1 MALSATGRAVRVP
14 LGVWPRPVLMTAGRH
29 RSTRRRR
36 LRVGALRVSRARV
49 GGVRVP
55 LPGGLTS
62 RSVLVAGMH
71 ARGSEGGAR
80 AGVARPRS
88 PVCRTARRCHRN
100 PAGRRTALVRA
111 TGNRATGTTAE
122 RRGAGRTGTGR
133 GTTGH
138 RSRWPGSR
146 LASHLP
152 GGRRAPSR
160 GWTTA
165 ECWSARGRTSE
176 GPAGLRAASGLGIAR
191 VAGRC
196 GTGRTSAGLRVA
208 CETGARRRTA
218 RHGTGRS
225 PSALLT
231 ARGAGAG
238 GTTGHGTGRA
248 SSGGRG
254 SRGRTAGR
262 GTPVVRSACR
272 ARGRAARHRAP
283 RSPAGLRTAR
293 GAGARCGTACHR
305 TTGSPAGGGVAG
317 DVRSRSG
324 APGRR
329 G

>member
-71 ARGSEGGAR
+71 ARRSEGGAR
-80 AGVARPRS
+80 TGAAAARPRS
-88 PVCRTARRCHRN
+88 PVRRTARRCHRS

-122 RRGAGRTGTGR
+122 RPGAGRTGTGR

-138 RSRWPGSR
+138 RSRWPGGR

-160 GWTTA
+160 GWT
-165 ECWSARGRTSE
+165 SE
-176 GPAGLRAASGLGIAR
+176 GPAASGLGIAR

-196 GTGRTSAGLRVA
+196 ETGRTPAGLRVA
-208 CETGARRRTA
+208 CEAGARSRTT

-225 PSALLT
+225 SAALLT

-238 GTTGHGTGRA
+238 GTTGQGTGRA
-248 SSGGRG
+248 SAGGRG
-254 SRGRTAGR
+254 SRGRTTGR
-262 GTPVVRSACR
+262 GTPVVRSACG
-272 ARGRAARHRAP
+272 AGGRAARHRAH

-293 GAGARCGTACHR
+293 GAGTRRGTARHR
-305 TTGSPAGGGVAG
+305 PTGSSAGGGVAG
-317 DVRSRSG
+317 DVRSRRG
-324 APGRR
+324 TPGRR